1 MADGF
6 HMPNGVIEARG
17 DGLERLRSE
26 GGAGVEAVEYLLGSI
41 LRDAERV
48 EVY

>member
-1 MADGF
+1 MS
-6 HMPNGVIEARG
+6 NGVIEAAR
-17 DGLERLRSE
+17 DGLKRLRSE

-41 LRDAERV
+41 LWDAERV